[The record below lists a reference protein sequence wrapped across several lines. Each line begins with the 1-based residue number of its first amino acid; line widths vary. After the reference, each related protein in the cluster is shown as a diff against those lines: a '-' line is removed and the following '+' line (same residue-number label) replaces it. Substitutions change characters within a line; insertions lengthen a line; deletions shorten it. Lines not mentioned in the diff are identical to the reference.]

1 MQRTLGILV
10 YLLHFVHLIFLIF
23 NSQLNTMLE
32 ELFNLVKGSAQ
43 ETVVNNPEVPNDQN
57 DEIVAE
63 ATNTVA
69 SGLRNMVAGGGLQNI
84 LSLFGNNTGGNQQQ
98 QGSSGLLSNPI
109 VNMMVGHFAGKLMSK
124 FNLGGAQANNVANNL
139 IPSVISNLVNKSND
153 PGNGSFSIESLLN
166 SITGGAS
173 NQVVQ
178 QQQESG
184 NSGFN
189 ISDLIGQFTGGG
201 NTQQSGGGGGLMDIV
216 SQLAGGAQ
224 AQQQKNGGG
233 GLMDLIKG
241 FMQK

>member
-1 MQRTLGILV
+1 
-10 YLLHFVHLIFLIF
+10 
-23 NSQLNTMLE
+23 MLE

-43 ETVVNNPEVPNDQN
+43 ETVVNNPDVPNDQN

-84 LSLFGNNTGGNQQQ
+84 LSLFGNNTSGNQQQ
-98 QGSSGLLSNPI
+98 QGSSNLLSNPI

-139 IPSVISNLVNKSND
+139 IPSVISNLVNKTND
-153 PGNGSFSIESLLN
+153 PGNSNFSIENLLN
-166 SITGGAS
+166 SITGGTS

-178 QQQESG
+178 QEQESG

-224 AQQQKNGGG
+224 AQQAKNGGG